1 MTLSYWERET
11 FFNNVNIIIIG
22 SGIVGLSSA
31 LYLRKKYPT
40 AKILV
45 LERGALPS
53 GASSKNAGFACFGS
67 PSEIIDD
74 IEKYGQNETFKI
86 LEKRWKGLAR
96 LRSLLG
102 DENIGYEHF
111 GSYEVFTDESSYN
124 TCNQNLKYLNQILQ
138 EITGIEQNYSTADKK
153 IQEFGFQNVKHLIWN
168 KGEGQINTG
177 KMIYCLI
184 KKCQQEN
191 IIILNGM
198 KISHVED
205 IENGV
210 TLSVNDFKLKANKLL
225 IATNGFARQLLPELN
240 VNPARAQVV
249 VTSPIENLKIKGTFH
264 YEKGYY
270 YFRNVGDR
278 ILFGGGRNLDFKGEE
293 TYEFGLTD
301 KIQQSLEK
309 ILKETILPESNYEI
323 EHRWSGIMGVGDTK
337 STIVKSI
344 SKNVVCAVRMGG
356 MGVAIGTLIG
366 EEASE
371 LVNL

>member
-74 IEKYGQNETFKI
+74 IEKYGQNETFNI

-124 TCNQNLKYLNQILQ
+124 TCNQNLKHLNQILQ

-153 IQEFGFQNVKHLIWN
+153 IQEFGIQNVKHLIWN

-177 KMIYCLI
+177 KMIYSLI